1 MRFVYLI
8 STTPSWHTA
17 GHFPVLR
24 GSYIPLQS
32 QSLSLSKT
40 MVAQREISFH
50 FGPIFLYLL
59 SFSIPEMA
67 TLLSKPAWL
76 LCKVLA
82 RFGST
87 IAVIMN

>member
-8 STTPSWHTA
+8 STAPSWHTA

-32 QSLSLSKT
+32 QSHSLSET
-40 MVAQREISFH
+40 PVAQREISLH

-59 SFSIPEMA
+59 SFSTPEMA

-76 LCKVLA
+76 LCGVLA

-87 IAVIMN
+87 ISVIMN